1 MGRMKKVFTI
11 FLIPPLLLLV
21 FWLATGHKPLATYWK
36 RFTGPRVQEIPERYI
51 VTAECRDVDY
61 SIDVAGDVAPEFQL
75 EVKSEVGGKIKAL
88 HVEPGQTV
96 KAGDPLCEIDDTDLQ
111 NQKASVMTEIAGCQ
125 LGVDRAMHHDN
136 RGKELFKAKLIT
148 KEAFDNLE
156 SDLAIAKN
164 ELAKSQ
170 RKLQTVNDEINK
182 ARIVAP
188 ANGTVLQVPVIE
200 GQVVV
205 PAASVNSGTTLMTV
219 ADLSKL
225 LVTTNV
231 NQVDVALLQLKQ
243 LVKLTMESI
252 KQETMEAR
260 ISFIAPVATIKN
272 GVKGFQVQ
280 ASILKPSP
288 RLRPGMMVNLTV
300 PVAHADQVVSVPVSA
315 VFRGMNERRVVYV
328 LEGNVP
334 QAREVVLG
342 VAGLDY
348 TEIKKG
354 LKEGE
359 RILAVEPRVL
369 EKKS

>member
-1 MGRMKKVFTI
+1 MKKVFA
-11 FLIPPLLLLV
+11 FSLVLLV
-21 FWLATGHKPLATYWK
+21 LLALLALWFTAGRKPLAGYWS
-36 RFTGPRVQEIPERYI
+36 RMTAPRAQEIPEKY
-51 VTAECRDVDY
+51 VVPVECRDVDY

-75 EVKSEVGGKIKAL
+75 EVKSEVGGKVNAL
-88 HVEPGQTV
+88 HVEPGQKV

-111 NQKASVMTEIAGCQ
+111 NQKASVMAEIDGGK
-125 LGVDRAMHHDN
+125 LLVKRAQDHFN

-156 SDLAIAKN
+156 SELAIEKN

-170 RKLQTVNDEINK
+170 RKLQTVVDQISK

-188 ANGTVLQVPVIE
+188 SDGTVLLVQVIQ

-231 NQVDVALLQLKQ
+231 NQVDVAMLQLKQ
-243 LVKLTMESI
+243 MVKLTMEAI
-252 KQETMEAR
+252 KQETMEGR
-260 ISFIAPVATIKN
+260 VSFIAPVATIKN

-280 ASILKPSP
+280 AAIVKPSP

-300 PVAHADQVVSVPVSA
+300 PVAHVDQAVTVPVA
-315 VFRGMNERRVVYV
+315 AIFRGANDHRVVYV
-328 LEGNVP
+328 LEDNKPV
-334 QAREVVLG
+334 AREVVLG
-342 VAGLDY
+342 VSGLDY

-354 LKEGE
+354 LKVGE
-359 RILAVEPRVL
+359 KILSVEPRVL

>member
-1 MGRMKKVFTI
+1 MKKVVAFLLIVLVLPALWFT
-11 FLIPPLLLLV
+11 
-21 FWLATGHKPLATYWK
+21 TGHKPLGAYWS
-36 RFTGPRVQEIPERYI
+36 RMTAAQTQEIPEKYVVPVER
-51 VTAECRDVDY
+51 RDIDY

-88 HVEPGQTV
+88 HVEPGQKV
-96 KAGDPLCEIDDTDLQ
+96 KAGELLCEIDDTDLQ
-111 NQKASVMTEIAGCQ
+111 NQKASVMVEIDGGQ
-125 LGVDRAMHHDN
+125 LLVKRAQDHFN

-156 SDLAIAKN
+156 SDLAIQKN

-170 RKLQTVNDEINK
+170 RKLQTVTDQISK

-188 ANGTVLQVPVIE
+188 SDGTVLQVQVTQ

-231 NQVDVALLQLKQ
+231 NQVDVAMLQLQ
-243 LVKLTMESI
+243 QTVKLTMEAA
-252 KQETMEAR
+252 KQETMEGR
-260 ISFIAPVATIKN
+260 VCFIAPVATIKN

-280 ASILKPSP
+280 AAIVKPSP

-300 PVAHADQVVSVPVSA
+300 PVAHADQAVSVPASTI
-315 VFRGMNERRVVYV
+315 FRGTKERRVVYV
-328 LEGNVP
+328 LEGGKPVE
-334 QAREVVLG
+334 REVVVG

-359 RILAVEPRVL
+359 KILTVEPRVL

>member
-1 MGRMKKVFTI
+1 MKKVFVGFFI
-11 FLIPPLLLLV
+11 LAVVLLV
-21 FWLATGHKPLATYWK
+21 LWFATGRKPLAAYWT
-36 RFTGPRVQEIPERYI
+36 RMTGPRAQEIPEKYI

-75 EVKSEVGGKIKAL
+75 DVKSEVGGKVKAL

-96 KAGDPLCEIDDTDLQ
+96 KAGEALCEIDDTDLQ
-111 NQKASVMTEIAGCQ
+111 NQKASVMTEIAGGQ
-125 LGVDRAMHHDN
+125 LGVDRAMHHYN

-170 RKLQTVNDEINK
+170 RKLQTVTDEISK

-188 ANGTVLQVPVIE
+188 SDGTVLQVLVIE

-205 PAASVNSGTTLMTV
+205 SAASVNSGTTLMSV

-225 LVTTNV
+225 LVTTNI
-231 NQVDVALLQLKQ
+231 NQVDVASLQLKQ
-243 LVKLTMESI
+243 IVKLTMEAI
-252 KQETMEAR
+252 KQETMEGR

-280 ASILKPSP
+280 AAITKPSP

-300 PVAHADQVVSVPVSA
+300 PVSHADQVVAVPVSA
-315 VFRGMNERRVVYV
+315 VFKGPKDNRVVYV
-328 LEGNVP
+328 IEGNKPVS
-334 QAREVVLG
+334 REVLVG
-342 VAGLDY
+342 VSGLDY
-348 TEIKKG
+348 AEIKTG
-354 LKEGE
+354 LKSGE
-359 RILAVEPRVL
+359 RVLSVDPRVL

>member
-1 MGRMKKVFTI
+1 MKKILAI
-11 FLIPPLLLLV
+11 FLVPLVLLALAW
-21 FWLATGHKPLATYWK
+21 FATGRKPVSAYWK
-36 RFTGPRVQEIPERYI
+36 QVAGPRVQEIPEQYI
-51 VTAECRDVDY
+51 VSAETRDVDY

-111 NQKASVMTEIAGCQ
+111 NQKASVMTEIAGGQ
-125 LGVDRAMHHDN
+125 LGVSRALQHFN

-156 SDLAIAKN
+156 SDYEIAKN

-170 RKLQTVNDEINK
+170 RKLQTVNDQIKK

-231 NQVDVALLQLKQ
+231 NQVDVALLRLKQ
-243 LVKLTMESI
+243 LVKITMESL

-260 ISFIAPVATIKN
+260 ITFIAPVATIKN
-272 GVKGFQVQ
+272 GVKGFQIQ
-280 ASILKPSP
+280 ASILKPLP
-288 RLRPGMMVNLTV
+288 QLRPGMMVNLTV
-300 PVAHADQVVSVPVSA
+300 PVAHASQAVAVPVSS
-315 VFRGMNERRVVYV
+315 VFRGANDSRVVYL
-328 LEGNVP
+328 LEGNSYEP
-334 QAREVVLG
+334 REVVVG
-342 VAGLDY
+342 VASLDFA
-348 TEIKKG
+348 EIKKG
-354 LKEGE
+354 LKPGD
-359 RILAVEPRVL
+359 RILSVEPRVL

>member
-1 MGRMKKVFTI
+1 MKKISAI
-11 FLIPPLLLLV
+11 FLIPLLLLFV
-21 FWLATGHKPLATYWK
+21 FWLAADHKGLGTYWK
-36 RFTGPRVQEIPERYI
+36 QFAEPRAQEIPERYI

-61 SIDVAGDVAPEFQL
+61 SIDVSGDVAPEFQL

-96 KAGDPLCEIDDTDLQ
+96 KAGQPLCEIDDTDLQ
-111 NQKASVMTEIAGCQ
+111 NQKASVMEEIAGCQ
-125 LGVDRAMHHDN
+125 LGVDRAMHHDI
-136 RGKELFKAKLIT
+136 RGKELYKAKLIT

-156 SDLAIAKN
+156 SDLDIAKN

-170 RKLQTVNDEINK
+170 RKLQTVNDEISK

-188 ANGTVLQVPVIE
+188 ADGTILQVPVIE

-231 NQVDVALLQLKQ
+231 NQVDVALLQLNQ

-260 ISFIAPVATIKN
+260 ICFIAPVATIKN
-272 GVKGFQVQ
+272 GVKGFQIQ

-300 PVAHADQVVSVPVSA
+300 PVAHANQAVSVPVSS
-315 VFRGMNERRVVYV
+315 VFRGINDRRVVYV
-328 LEGNVP
+328 LEGNTP
-334 QAREVVLG
+334 KAREVVLG
-342 VAGLDY
+342 VVGLDY
-348 TEIKKG
+348 AEIKEG
-354 LKEGE
+354 LKVGE
-359 RILAVEPRVL
+359 HILAVEPRVL
-369 EKKS
+369 DKQS

>member
-1 MGRMKKVFTI
+1 MKMFSPI
-11 FLIPPLLLLV
+11 SLIAPLLALL
-21 FWLATGHKPLATYWK
+21 LAAGCKPSSGWK
-36 RFTGPRVQEIPERYI
+36 RTGAKGVPEQY
-51 VTAECRDVDY
+51 VVEAECRDVDY

-75 EVKSEVGGKIKAL
+75 EVKSEVGGKVKAL

-96 KAGDPLCEIDDTDLQ
+96 KSGELLCEIDDTDLQ
-111 NQKASVMTEIAGCQ
+111 NQKASVMTEITGSQ
-125 LGVDRAMHHDN
+125 LGVDRALHHYN
-136 RGKELFKAKLIT
+136 RGKELYKAKLIT

-164 ELAKSQ
+164 EQAKAQ
-170 RKLQTVNDEINK
+170 RRLQTVNDQLAK
-182 ARIVAP
+182 TRIAAP
-188 ANGTVLQVPVIE
+188 TAGTVLQVQVIE

-205 PAASVNSGTTLMTV
+205 AAGSVNSGTTLMTV

-243 LVKLTMESI
+243 LVNVTMESV

-260 ISFIAPVATIKN
+260 VSFIAPVATIKN
-272 GVKGFQVQ
+272 GVKGFQIQ
-280 ASILKPSP
+280 ASILHPSP

-300 PVAHADQVVSVPVSA
+300 PVAHASQVVTVPISA
-315 VFRGMNERRVVYV
+315 VFRGKGDRRVVYL
-328 LEGNVP
+328 LEDDGKP
-334 QAREVVLG
+334 KECEVVLG

-348 TEIKKG
+348 AEIKSG
-354 LKEGE
+354 LKVGD
-359 RILAVEPRVL
+359 RILSVEPRVL

>member
-1 MGRMKKVFTI
+1 MKKIFVI
-11 FLIPPLLLLV
+11 FLFPLLLLV
-21 FWLATGHKPLATYWK
+21 CWLATGHKPLAAYWK
-36 RFTGPRVQEIPERYI
+36 QFDGPRVQEIPEHYI
-51 VTAECRDVDY
+51 ATAECRDVDY

-88 HVEPGQTV
+88 HVEPGQVV
-96 KAGDPLCEIDDTDLQ
+96 KAGQPLCEIDDTDLQ
-111 NQKASVMTEIAGCQ
+111 NQKASVMTEIAGGE
-125 LGVDRAMHHDN
+125 LGVDRALHHDN
-136 RGKELFKAKLIT
+136 RGKELYKAKLIT

-164 ELAKSQ
+164 ELAKAQ

-188 ANGTVLQVPVIE
+188 ADGTVLQVPVIE

-231 NQVDVALLQLKQ
+231 NQVDVALLRLKQ
-243 LVKLTMESI
+243 LVKLTIESI
-252 KQETMEAR
+252 KLETMEGR
-260 ISFIAPVATIKN
+260 ITFIAPVATIKN
-272 GVKGFQVQ
+272 GVKGFQIQ

-288 RLRPGMMVNLTV
+288 GLRPGMMVNLTV
-300 PVAHADQVVSVPVSA
+300 PVAHAKQVVTVPVSA
-315 VFRGMNERRVVYV
+315 VFRGANDCRVVYV

-348 TEIKKG
+348 AEIKKG
-354 LKEGE
+354 LQAGD
-359 RILAVEPRVL
+359 RILTVEPRVL

>member
-1 MGRMKKVFTI
+1 MKKVFA
-11 FLIPPLLLLV
+11 FSLPLLVLIA
-21 FWLATGHKPLATYWK
+21 FWLTPVRNPLAAYWS
-36 RFTGPRVQEIPERYI
+36 RMTASRAQEIPERYV

-75 EVKSEVGGKIKAL
+75 EVKSEVGGKVKAL
-88 HVEPGQTV
+88 HVEPGQKV
-96 KAGDPLCEIDDTDLQ
+96 KAGDALCEIDDTDLQ
-111 NQKASVMTEIAGCQ
+111 NQKASVMAEIDGGQ
-125 LGVDRAMHHDN
+125 LLVKRAQEHYN

-148 KEAFDNLE
+148 KEAYDNLE
-156 SDLAIAKN
+156 SELAIQKN

-170 RKLQTVNDEINK
+170 RRLKTVVDQISK

-188 ANGTVLQVPVIE
+188 SDGTVLQVQVTQ

-231 NQVDVALLQLKQ
+231 NQVDVGMLELQQ
-243 LVKLTMESI
+243 RVKLTMEAA
-252 KQETMEAR
+252 KQEEMEGR
-260 ISFIAPVATIKN
+260 VCFIAPVATIKN

-280 ASILKPSP
+280 ASIVKPSP

-300 PVAHADQVVSVPVSA
+300 PVAHANQAVSVPVA
-315 VFRGMNERRVVYV
+315 AIFRGTKDRRVVYV
-328 LEGNVP
+328 LQGGRPVE
-334 QAREVVLG
+334 REVAVG
-342 VAGLDY
+342 VSGLDY

-354 LKEGE
+354 LQEGE
-359 RILAVEPRVL
+359 KILSVEPRVL

>member
-1 MGRMKKVFTI
+1 MKKIFAI
-11 FLIPPLLLLV
+11 FLIPPILL
-21 FWLATGHKPLATYWK
+21 FACWLATGHKPVATYWQ
-36 RFTGPRVQEIPERYI
+36 RLVGPREQEIPERYI

-61 SIDVAGDVAPEFQL
+61 SIDVAGDIAPEFQL

-88 HVEPGQTV
+88 HVEPGQVV
-96 KAGDPLCEIDDTDLQ
+96 KAGQPLCEIDDTDLQ

-125 LGVDRAMHHDN
+125 LGVDRALHHDN
-136 RGKELFKAKLIT
+136 RGKELYKAKLIT

-156 SDLAIAKN
+156 SDLDIAKN

-170 RKLQTVNDEINK
+170 RKLQTVNDEIQK

-188 ANGTVLQVPVIE
+188 GNGTVLQVPVIE

-225 LVTTNV
+225 LVNTNV
-231 NQVDVALLQLKQ
+231 NQVDVAMLQLKQ
-243 LVKLTMESI
+243 IVKLTMESI
-252 KQETMEAR
+252 KQETMEGR
-260 ISFIAPVATIKN
+260 VSFIAPVATIKN

-300 PVAHADQVVSVPVSA
+300 PIAHANQVVAVPISS
-315 VFRGMNERRVVYV
+315 VFRGFNDRRVVYV
-328 LEGNVP
+328 LEGNTP
-334 QAREVVLG
+334 KEREVVVG

-348 TEIKKG
+348 AEIKKG
-354 LKEGE
+354 LQAGD